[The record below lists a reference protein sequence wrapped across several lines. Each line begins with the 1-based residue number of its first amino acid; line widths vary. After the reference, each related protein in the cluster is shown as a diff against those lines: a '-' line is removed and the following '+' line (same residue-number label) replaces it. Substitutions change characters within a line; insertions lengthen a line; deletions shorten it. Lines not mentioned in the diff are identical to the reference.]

1 MYNPPGIL
9 LLFSL
14 SLSTIALGANV
25 PTLESI
31 TDLPVKT
38 LKAVESNGQVFLMSE
53 NGRFVIQGQLTD
65 TWHKKTLDT
74 MDEIRYAASHVD
86 VASMGL
92 PLASMNTIVFGQGER
107 EILVFVDPL
116 CTPCK
121 TFVTDAQRHSDDY
134 RFTLIVVP
142 ALGDAS
148 HTLSRQLFC
157 SSDKTEALALF
168 MSGDLS
174 SMPQASHCDAT
185 HYDLTLTFAQLMD
198 VQAVPYV
205 IAPDGRHRAGVGQDI
220 WQWVAGNG

>member
-1 MYNPPGIL
+1 MYNALGIF

-14 SLSTIALGANV
+14 STMALGANV

-38 LKAVESNGQVFLMSE
+38 LKAVESDGQVFFMSE

-65 TWHKKTLDT
+65 TWHRQTLDT
-74 MDEIRYAASHVD
+74 VEEIRYAATHVD

-92 PLASMNTIVFGQGER
+92 PLESMNTIVFGHGER

-116 CTPCK
+116 CAYCK
-121 TFVTDAQRHSDDY
+121 TLITDAQGHSDDY

-148 HTLSRQLFC
+148 NTVSRQLFC
-157 SSDKTEALALF
+157 ASDKTDALALF

-198 VQAVPYV
+198 VSAVPYV
-205 IAPDGRHRAGVGQDI
+205 IAPDGRHRAGAGPDL
-220 WQWVAGNG
+220 WQWVAGNND